1 LPRAS
6 TTDESDWYKGLGTK
20 EWALPPTLVARFQK
34 DAYRRM
40 LERAGVDANNPADRT
55 TGEVDGVAEIG
66 AVRRCPRG
74 GWGAGGYRQP
84 PEESMLCW
92 LRDRS
97 P

>member
-1 LPRAS
+1 MSWPFEISEPFITPRRG
-6 TTDESDWYKGLGTK
+6 TEFQRQRHGLTPE

-84 PEESMLCW
+84 P
-92 LRDRS
+92 
-97 P
+97 